1 MKVKI
6 IVRSPYS
13 SWESLQNQLQD
24 AYDQGYRITIANSA
38 ENRDMFVLEK
48 EDE

>member
-1 MKVKI
+1 MKVKV
-6 IVRSPYS
+6 IVKSPYG
-13 SWESLQNQLQD
+13 SWESLQKELQN
-24 AYDQGYRITIANSA
+24 AYDNGYRITIANSA